1 MSCIKK
7 QTTPDIAD
15 KAEYLKCSKDPDYWK
30 TANYFDLEVLR
41 EKIRG
46 LVKYLYT
53 GPKVDPVDTHF
64 EDEIIET

>member
-1 MSCIKK
+1 M
-7 QTTPDIAD
+7 
-15 KAEYLKCSKDPDYWK
+15 KCAKDPDYWK

-53 GPKVDPVDTHF
+53 GPKVDPADTHF
-64 EDEIIET
+64 EDEIIETKMNDAFYSDEGLENYKE

>member
-1 MSCIKK
+1 M
-7 QTTPDIAD
+7 
-15 KAEYLKCSKDPDYWK
+15 KCAKDPDYWK
-30 TANYFDLEVLR
+30 AANYFDLEVLR